1 MLKTLKIT
9 NFTLIE
15 NLEIDFKNGFQVLT
29 GETGAGKSV
38 IVGAIGLLCGQ
49 RGQSEVIRTGSD
61 KAILEAEFEL
71 DDIKLVDHLLTSN
84 NIDSLGNLLILRRE
98 ISRKGLS
105 RAFINDS
112 PVSISLLSQLATLI
126 IDLHGQ
132 HQHQKLL
139 YVENHG
145 KYLDAFASLN
155 EELEIYKK
163 FFKSFN
169 KTIAEL
175 SELYNKKKNSIDQND
190 LYSFQVAE
198 LEKAKPVENE
208 LEQLQSEKL
217 KLENSELLYEV
228 AQFIG
233 TALYSSDNSVL
244 TTVSN
249 ALNKLNDV
257 ENIDQEFKELSSN
270 LKSARVSIEEVGRT
284 AELLKDKI
292 EFNPERLEEIR
303 NRQAELDW
311 LVKKYQ
317 VKNVIELLTHLEK
330 LKSELNRIQDFDEE
344 ILQLEEQL
352 QKEQIEIN
360 QQAIQLSQKRKK
372 IAVSLEAKMIETL
385 ASLGMNNANFAA
397 DISWTEDQGGLVN
410 LKGKNYKS
418 TDRGVD
424 RIEFLVSLNKGEPLK
439 PLQKVASGGEI
450 SRIML
455 AIKSI
460 LNEVDDTNTMI
471 FDEIDSGISGKVA
484 QIVGNK
490 FREIGNNK
498 QLIVITHL
506 PQIAA
511 QAENHFAVEKEE
523 KEQRTSIN
531 IKFLNNDDRIEEIAK
546 LLGGEKISAEAIANA
561 KNLLNVSL
569 HN

>member
-163 FFKSFN
+163 LFKSFN
-169 KTIAEL
+169 RTISEL

-198 LEKAKPVENE
+198 LEKAKPDENE
-208 LEQLQSEKL
+208 LEQLHSERI

-330 LKSELNRIQDFDEE
+330 LKSELNRIQNFDEE

-372 IAVSLEAKMIETL
+372 IAVSLEAKMIESL
-385 ASLGMNNANFAA
+385 ASLGMNNANFAV
-397 DISWTEDQGGLVN
+397 DISWIEDQGGLVN